1 MADDQ
6 TTGEPLGVSRRDFL
20 RASGLAAAG
29 MTLAPRLIVA
39 EKSGVTNTLGAKSIQ
54 RPGRI
59 PKGSIPH
66 RQFWLDEAGPA
77 GARSIHHVYAPVE
90 KVKCRFED
98 GGAALP
104 NATISDLIVLED
116 GSYRAY
122 VTVYS
127 VDEKTMRVGIW
138 ESGDAVN
145 WSARRL
151 GQAQVDGRDTNLIQF
166 DNLPGDQ
173 SSVAWPQVMRLPDG
187 RWRMYF
193 WKHRDGH
200 LRYLIADSK
209 DGLRWRVRDVNKPA
223 LYHPADGGLWKLA
236 EGLDVHEAV
245 KLDLPPEQVLARKR
259 LWSNDSA
266 NVYYN
271 DQLGRFECYSVWLH
285 PAIASRRVD
294 VDNAPG
300 VHRLIQ
306 RRLSADGI
314 DWSDP
319 ELVMLPDGR
328 DPWDLQFY
336 FLGVQWIEDFMVG
349 SVGYYRVE
357 DGQQT
362 MDTDLCFS
370 RDGREWQRPIRG
382 GWIPRST
389 SDSGSVGV
397 AGIYA
402 WNRWLDT
409 GDKWMSLYTATP
421 KPHNTKVFE
430 TEIMGATF
438 GKNRFVGLAAGPTP
452 GGFMTEPFF
461 PSQTDIVLDANV
473 RGWLRAE
480 LCNGFGEKL
489 PGFHLMDSEPM
500 RGDSGSHV
508 LRWKSAAAADHR
520 FECVRLRFE
529 FVDAEVYSVAF

>member
-1 MADDQ
+1 MTNDHAADKSR
-6 TTGEPLGVSRRDFL
+6 GVSRRDFL
-20 RASGLAAAG
+20 RASGIAVAGAA
-29 MTLAPRLIVA
+29 LAPRLIAA
-39 EKSGVTNTLGAKSIQ
+39 EKTGVTNAPRVKSMPT
-54 RPGRI
+54 PGRT

-77 GARSIHHVYAPVE
+77 AARSIHHVYAPVE
-90 KVKCRFED
+90 KVKCHFED

-104 NATISDLIVLED
+104 NTSISDLIVLDD

-122 VTVYS
+122 TTAYS
-127 VDEKTMRVGIW
+127 LDERTMRVAVW

-151 GQAQVDGRDTNLIQF
+151 GQAQVDGRDTNLIGF

-173 SSVAWPQVMRLPDG
+173 SSVAHPQVMRLPDG

-209 DGLRWRVRDVNKPA
+209 DGLRWRVLDVNKPA

-236 EGLDVHEAV
+236 EGLDVHETV
-245 KLDLPPEQVLARKR
+245 KLDLPPDQVMARKR

-300 VHRLIQ
+300 VHRIIQ

-314 DWSDP
+314 EWSDP
-319 ELVMLPDGR
+319 ELVMLPDAR

-336 FLGVQWIEDFMVG
+336 FLGVQWIEDFTIG

-389 SDSGSVGV
+389 NDSGSIDI

-402 WNRWLDT
+402 WNRWLNI
-409 GDKWMSLYTATP
+409 GDKWMTLYTATP
-421 KPHNTKVFE
+421 KPHNTREFE
-430 TEIMGATF
+430 TAIMGATF
-438 GKNRFVGLAAGPTP
+438 GKNRFVGLAAGTTP

-461 PSQTDIVLDANV
+461 PSQADIVLDANV

-489 PGFHLMDSEPM
+489 PGFHLMDSEPV

-508 LRWKSAAAADHR
+508 LRWKSAASADHR

-529 FVDAEVYSVAF
+529 FADAEVYSVAF